1 MVGPSRRKEITPHAP
16 RALRRAVPDPLRGA
30 AGQGRPRPARR
41 LPDVPGRQS
50 PAEFRAGGRL
60 RPEGVLL
67 LGPEGAVG
75 GHGPRRREL
84 HCGPAGTSNP
94 DQGGAHLRR
103 QLRTL
108 VANCRPATVVD
119 LRTVRLSG
127 RARRRRSERLTG
139 ATRAHQP
146 PGPAQRRAGDTA
158 HPPPGPS
165 AEDLG
170 AVGGRPPHR
179 RSSHQTRPGHGRG
192 HGPRRTAALRGVRR
206 RRQRRPSAH
215 RAHVTSLLHHRG
227 RLSDRGAP
235 GRGRPRLR
243 VRGVE
248 GQAPGA
254 AAVGLWPRRD
264 PRARPRPGRAQP
276 RQLSRAAPHLLH
288 EAPGSGHGPRS
299 RPGPGRPCLDR
310 DHPALSAPGRR
321 LVGRRI
327 PPGERGHRRPGAG
340 GGAVTVIVPAADL
353 RPLSLTISDYLA
365 QISLSLRPDSV
376 RSIGSDLRMFLAFL
390 AECHPEVATVA
401 DLERRHVERYKA
413 HMAST
418 AGRKGPGLASATVRR
433 RLSTLRMLFERIT
446 EWDWEEAPLRP
457 LVFAGD
463 FPKRDEAL
471 PKFLDDATFVR
482 FMAAARSEPRPLLR
496 LAIELLARTGMRV
509 GELCGLETDAM
520 VQIGDGHWLRIPVGK
535 LHNDSYI
542 PLHPQLVD
550 MLGEW
555 AEHPDC
561 GVGGR
566 LLTNDGRPLNRH
578 AVVRMLNRVTKK
590 AGIAHVHP
598 HQLRHTV
605 ATQAVNNGMSLDAIA
620 ALLGH
625 RSMYMTIDRKS
636 TRLN

>member
-1 MVGPSRRKEITPHAP
+1 
-16 RALRRAVPDPLRGA
+16 
-30 AGQGRPRPARR
+30 
-41 LPDVPGRQS
+41 
-50 PAEFRAGGRL
+50 
-60 RPEGVLL
+60 
-67 LGPEGAVG
+67 
-75 GHGPRRREL
+75 
-84 HCGPAGTSNP
+84 
-94 DQGGAHLRR
+94 
-103 QLRTL
+103 
-108 VANCRPATVVD
+108 
-119 LRTVRLSG
+119 
-127 RARRRRSERLTG
+127 
-139 ATRAHQP
+139 
-146 PGPAQRRAGDTA
+146 
-158 HPPPGPS
+158 
-165 AEDLG
+165 
-170 AVGGRPPHR
+170 
-179 RSSHQTRPGHGRG
+179 
-192 HGPRRTAALRGVRR
+192 
-206 RRQRRPSAH
+206 
-215 RAHVTSLLHHRG
+215 
-227 RLSDRGAP
+227 
-235 GRGRPRLR
+235 
-243 VRGVE
+243 
-248 GQAPGA
+248 
-254 AAVGLWPRRD
+254 
-264 PRARPRPGRAQP
+264 
-276 RQLSRAAPHLLH
+276 
-288 EAPGSGHGPRS
+288 
-299 RPGPGRPCLDR
+299 
-310 DHPALSAPGRR
+310 
-321 LVGRRI
+321 
-327 PPGERGHRRPGAG
+327 
-340 GGAVTVIVPAADL
+340 VTVIVPAADL

-535 LHNDSYI
+535 LHNDRYI

-625 RSMYMTIDRKS
+625 RSMYMTMTYAKIADRTVADEYFSVSEKVEALYGKAELPADAEGPNMRRLRREHHRMLGNGYC
-636 TRLN
+636 TRPIELDCAFESVCERCAHFATTVEFRPTLRRQHHDAVRKGQADREELFSGLLDAVKEVNRPNCRP